1 MSETILRVENL
12 HKVYGNKG
20 SITNALKGIS
30 FTVEKGEYI
39 SIMGAS
45 EKPHCSTVYLRLI
58 KRRQERYT

>member
-30 FTVEKGEYI
+30 FIVEKGEYI

-45 EKPHCSTVYLRLI
+45 GSGDNAIMMIV
-58 KRRQERYT
+58 Q